1 MPQLRIVPLRVLA
14 GALGAGCSVFVQA
27 MGIGPNC
34 LETLSADTQVWTEC
48 TAGFDRR
55 DSRCKAYAGR
65 MQTTMSRCEA
75 EGSSR
80 AEINAAMAAG
90 NAAAGSRLP
99 EGAEPPEFEQKPQ
112 PRPRRGPIPGFEAP
126 AEGD

>member
-1 MPQLRIVPLRVLA
+1 MPLVRIVPLRVVA
-14 GALGAGCSVFVQA
+14 AALGAGGSVLAQA
-27 MGIGPNC
+27 MGIGPDC
-34 LETLSADTQVWTEC
+34 LETLSADTRVWSEC

-65 MQTTMSRCEA
+65 MQATMSRCEA
-75 EGSSR
+75 EGASR

-99 EGAEPPEFEQKPQ
+99 EGAETPEVEQKPQ
-112 PRPRRGPIPGFEAP
+112 PRPKRGPIPGFEAP

>member
-1 MPQLRIVPLRVLA
+1 MSPTPTVPIRAFA
-14 GALGAGCSVFVQA
+14 GLLGAGWSVLASA

-34 LETLSADTQVWTEC
+34 LETLTADTRVWTEC

-65 MQTTMSRCEA
+65 MQATMERCET

-90 NAAAGSRLP
+90 NATAGSRLP
-99 EGAEPPEFEQKPQ
+99 EGTEAPESIPKPQ
-112 PRPRRGPIPGFEAP
+112 PRPRRGPIPGFDAP